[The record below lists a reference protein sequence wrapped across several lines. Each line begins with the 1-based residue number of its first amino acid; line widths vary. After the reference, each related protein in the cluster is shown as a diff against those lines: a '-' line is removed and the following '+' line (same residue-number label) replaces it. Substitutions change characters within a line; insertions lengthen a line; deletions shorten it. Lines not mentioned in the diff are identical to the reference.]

1 MTSTPQKPPVTPPD
15 NPTPAFPTRFSVRR
29 NFATILLDVAF
40 FALGM
45 ALLDPNAVLPL
56 LMKNLGASG
65 VLIGA
70 FAAVRSLS
78 LNVVQIFVAY
88 ATHNRPRQLPILLYA
103 ATITRIPLFAMPYFI
118 MHAGDSPAAQTTAK
132 WAVIVIMAIWA
143 LGDGLGYVPWMEI
156 VGRSFSERTRGRF
169 FGATQIL
176 SGIGSI
182 VIAGFFT
189 SRILDPKFLSF
200 PKNYALLSGLSALM
214 FFISLVGVY
223 LIKEPPAPQIDPRA
237 VRPPLSAYFRRL
249 PVMMR
254 ENPVFARLVYVQLLV
269 SFGSAASP
277 FYVLY
282 ALQRFNLSDKWGGT
296 YQIMQA
302 ASIILLSPLWT
313 AISERRG
320 AASAVRAVVLA
331 HLLTPI
337 AALTVGSFSP
347 VAFCLVF
354 LLMGGS
360 LGWGMWIASSHYLMS
375 QVDENERPIFIALAN
390 LVIVPS
396 ALYPIIGGLFVQQN
410 KLLLVSGVPILFVL
424 TAAVIA
430 LGFIAARKLPNT

>member
-1 MTSTPQKPPVTPPD
+1 MIREATNEATPTPD
-15 NPTPAFPTRFSVRR
+15 NSAPASPMRFSVRR

-70 FAAVRSLS
+70 FAALRSLS
-78 LNVVQIFVAY
+78 LNIVQIFVAY

-118 MHAGDSPAAQTTAK
+118 MHASDSPAAQTTAK
-132 WAVIVIMAIWA
+132 WAVIIIMAIWA

-169 FGATQIL
+169 FGATQVL
-176 SGIGSI
+176 SGVGGI
-182 VIAGFFT
+182 VIAGFLT
-189 SRILDPKFLSF
+189 SRILDPKFLPF
-200 PKNYALLSGLSALM
+200 PQNYALLSGLSALM
-214 FFISLVGVY
+214 FFISLVGVF
-223 LIKEPPAPQIDPRA
+223 LIKEPPAPKIDPEA
-237 VRPPLSAYFRRL
+237 VRPSLNDYFRRL

-254 ENPVFARLVYVQLLV
+254 DNPIFARLVCVQFLT
-269 SFGSAASP
+269 SFGSAAAP

-282 ALQRFNLSDKWGGT
+282 AVQRFGISDKWGGT

-302 ASIILLSPLWT
+302 ASIIVLSPLWT
-313 AISERRG
+313 TISERRG

-337 AALTVGSFSP
+337 IALTIGSVSP

-354 LLMGGS
+354 LIMGGS
-360 LGWGMWIASSHYLMS
+360 LGWGLWIASSHYLMS
-375 QVDENERPIFIALAN
+375 QVDENERPIFIGLAN
-390 LVIVPS
+390 LMIAPS
-396 ALYPIIGGLFVQQN
+396 ALFPIIGGLFSQQN
-410 KLLLVSGVPILFVL
+410 KLILISGVPVLFVV
-424 TAAVIA
+424 TAAVIS
-430 LGFIAARKLPNT
+430 LGYVAARKLP